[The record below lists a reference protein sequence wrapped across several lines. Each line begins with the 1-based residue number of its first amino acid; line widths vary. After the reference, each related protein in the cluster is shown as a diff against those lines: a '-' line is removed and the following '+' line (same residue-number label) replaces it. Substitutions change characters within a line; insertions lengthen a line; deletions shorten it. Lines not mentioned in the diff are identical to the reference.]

1 MDVSD
6 RSSGLRR
13 TVLAVFLAVAV
24 AACAPVMRSN
34 GYAPTDI
41 ELAQI
46 KVGSDTREVVAQ
58 TVGQPSSG
66 GLLAE
71 GAWYYVQSQYR
82 ERGIRAPLEVDRQV
96 VAISFDKG
104 GKVSNIERFGLADGK
119 VVVLSQR
126 VTDSNLKGVSVIRQL
141 LGNLGR
147 FDPSQFIRR

>member
-6 RSSGLRR
+6 RSSGLLR
-13 TVLAVFLAVAV
+13 LALGICLAFAI
-24 AACAPVMRSN
+24 AACAPVVRSN
-34 GYAPTDI
+34 GYAPTDA

-46 KVGSDTREVVAQ
+46 KIGSDTREVVAQ

-66 GLLAE
+66 GVLAE
-71 GAWYYVQSQYR
+71 SAWYYVQSQYR
-82 ERGIRAPLEVDRQV
+82 ERGLRAPLETDRQV
-96 VAISFDKG
+96 VAITFDKA
-104 GKVSNIERFGLADGK
+104 GKVANIERFGLADGK

-147 FDPSQFIRR
+147 FDPGQFIRS